1 MANWLLVILIGL
13 VTVICGVVLIDFYL
27 NRKRIDRN
35 EAIMRIGGELDR
47 YTSHMIDKTV
57 EEMKNWMNEMMNQGK
72 IEG

>member
-1 MANWLLVILIGL
+1 MANWVLVILIGL

-72 IEG
+72 MEG

>member
-1 MANWLLVILIGL
+1 MANWVLVILIGL

-35 EAIMRIGGELDR
+35 EAIMRIGGELDH

-57 EEMKNWMNEMMNQGK
+57 EELKNWMNEMMNREK
-72 IEG
+72 MEG